1 MILYEA
7 LAGQVPF
14 EADRAVAVALKQV
27 SQAPAA
33 EPLQPPVS
41 PALDAVV
48 LKALAKDPAR
58 RFSSAEEFSAGA
70 LRGFRARSVRAG
82 RRGPTEFGPP
92 PPVVAPVPVSAN
104 GEDEPREEEERRNR
118 RWLFLLLAIILG
130 VLAGLSLTRDTTT
143 EVTPVT
149 GEQLDTALRLLEQD
163 GFQVG
168 ERTRVQ
174 RDAPAGQVL
183 EQDPSGEASL
193 DCTMLSNF
201 CDKPEVDL
209 TISAGPGSAVV
220 PEVAGLD
227 RGAAEQR
234 LQRRDLGVQVVTASS
249 RSVAEGLVISSDPAA
264 GESAQRGSS
273 VTLTV
278 SSGPRQVNVPALID
292 LRRRTA
298 VARIR
303 ERGFVAS
310 VSEAESDRPVGTVID
325 QSPGPGSTL
334 DEGSTVSITVSSGV
348 ATVKVP
354 GLVGQT
360 RADAVAELR
369 SRGLTPVVTERQITD
384 PERDGLVVQQSPSG
398 GTEVEEGSE
407 VSVVVGDFVAPAPR
421 ASPRS

>member
-1 MILYEA
+1 M
-7 LAGQVPF
+7 PF
-14 EADRAVAVALKQV
+14 EGDSAVAVALKQV
-27 SQAPAA
+27 SQAPQRA
-33 EPLQPPVS
+33 ERAQPAGV
-41 PALDAVV
+41 AG
-48 LKALAKDPAR
+48 AR
-58 RFSSAEEFSAGA
+58 RRRHAGA
-70 LRGFRARSVRAG
+70 GEGPGAPVPG
-82 RRGPTEFGPP
+82 RRGVHRG
-92 PPVVAPVPVSAN
+92 A
-104 GEDEPREEEERRNR
+104 RRGRQGSVRSSGAARPSSHRRR
-118 RWLFLLLAIILG
+118 RWSPRSRSPRRRGRAARG
-130 VLAGLSLTRDTTT
+130 GASAATAAGCSSPAGDHPRRPAGLSLTRDTTT

-193 DCTMLSNF
+193 DCTVLSFF

-220 PEVAGLD
+220 PDVAGLD

-234 LQRRDLGVQVVTASS
+234 LQRRDLGVEVVTASS
-249 RSVAEGLVISSDPAA
+249 RSVAEGAVISSDPAA
-264 GESAQRGSS
+264 GERAQRGSS

-292 LRRRTA
+292 LAAAPRSPESASAASSPASARRKA
-298 VARIR
+298 IARSAR
-303 ERGFVAS
+303 
-310 VSEAESDRPVGTVID
+310 VID

-360 RADAVAELR
+360 RRRRGGRAALARAHPGGHRAPDRRRRARRSRRPAVAE
-369 SRGLTPVVTERQITD
+369 RGNRG
-384 PERDGLVVQQSPSG
+384 RG
-398 GTEVEEGSE
+398 GVRG
-407 VSVVVGDFVAPAPR
+407 VGRGRRFRRPGPAP